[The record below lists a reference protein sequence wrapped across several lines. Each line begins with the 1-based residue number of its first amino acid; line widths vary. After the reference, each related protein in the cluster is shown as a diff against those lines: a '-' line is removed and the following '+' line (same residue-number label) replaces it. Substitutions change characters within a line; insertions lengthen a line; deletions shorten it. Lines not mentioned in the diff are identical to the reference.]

1 MAMTKKEQAEMDDL
15 RRQRDEAVAAL
26 NKWRD
31 EQTEAEFFSEEI
43 ICDTQPPRF
52 VRRYFH
58 GRHISARHL
67 GMRVDITLRGDCIT
81 IQYNRDKSISDS
93 VMLTPTSF
101 QQIELSIPKGDVT

>member
-1 MAMTKKEQAEMDDL
+1 MAMTKKEEAEMNDL
-15 RRQRDEAVAAL
+15 RRQRNEAVAAL

-31 EQTEAEFFSEEI
+31 EQTEAAFFSEEI

-67 GMRVDITLRGDCIT
+67 GIRVNIALRSDCIA
-81 IQYNRDKSISDS
+81 IQYNREPYHTDS
-93 VMLTPTSF
+93 VTLTPVGF
-101 QQIELSIPKGDVT
+101 QQIELSIPKGGG